1 MANKI
6 VLISDDLN
14 FFDFIKSKLELRK
27 DDELFTFDFNSILDK
42 VHFLKNN
49 VLIVNSENSQEKTL
63 DLLKIF
69 KFTPVIVTAFNDD
82 EKFKKKCYY
91 SGALDFITLLISDSE
106 FRARLLPSLKF
117 AGVLEKNENYRNL
130 LINKDI
136 IFENNEVFRVYEEII
151 DIELEKLKKT
161 KRKAIFGAI
170 SPSDNSKLMIS
181 SNSIETIILNNI
193 RKNDILMNY
202 APNKY
207 FIFLYDTDLKYA
219 KKLWDKINTQMPEII
234 YAGFF
239 KVTNQNRQQL
249 INEALNKLH
258 HEINFS
264 NLDKFE
270 QNQKVISNN
279 YNFKSFKQDFIK
291 RVEQIIIPTFYQIQ
305 QKYEIKLAGV
315 NIKNYCKNGEGEFAL
330 HCNNVSMLLKISTSG
345 FAKVNIDIIYVVGEK
360 EIEKK
365 RISLD
370 LEEFTSELLCDLIEQ
385 IILEFK
391 GDCLK

>member
-14 FFDFIKSKLELRK
+14 FFDFIKGKLELRK
-27 DDELFTFDFNSILDK
+27 DDELYTYSFDDILDK
-42 VHFLKNN
+42 VHYLKNN
-49 VLIVNSENSQEKTL
+49 VLILNSENSQEKTL

-82 EKFKKKCYY
+82 DKFKKKCYY
-91 SGALDFITLLISDSE
+91 SGAMDFISLLTPDSE
-106 FRARLLPSLKF
+106 FRARLLPSLKL
-117 AGVLEKNENYRNL
+117 AGIIEKNEKYRSL
-130 LINKDI
+130 LIDKDV
-136 IFENNEVFRVYEEII
+136 IFENNEVFKIYEEII
-151 DIELEKLKKT
+151 DIELEKLNKS
-161 KRKAIFGAI
+161 KRKVVFGAI
-170 SPSDNSKLMIS
+170 SPSDNSKFKIS

-219 KKLWDKINTQMPEII
+219 KKLWNKINVQMPEIL
-234 YAGFF
+234 YAGFL

-264 NLDKFE
+264 NIDNIEK
-270 QNQKVISNN
+270 NKNIVSTN
-279 YNFKSFKQDFIK
+279 YNFKSFKHDFIK
-291 RVEQIIIPTFYQIQ
+291 RIEQIIIPTFYQVQ
-305 QKYEIKLAGV
+305 QNYEAKFIGV
-315 NIKNYCKNGEGEFAL
+315 NIKNSCKDGDGEFSLNSSNAT
-330 HCNNVSMLLKISTSG
+330 MILKITTSG
-345 FAKVNIDIIYVVGEK
+345 FTRVNIDIIYLIGTK

-370 LEEFTSELLCDLIEQ
+370 LEEFTSELLYDLIEQ

-391 GDCLK
+391 GECKK